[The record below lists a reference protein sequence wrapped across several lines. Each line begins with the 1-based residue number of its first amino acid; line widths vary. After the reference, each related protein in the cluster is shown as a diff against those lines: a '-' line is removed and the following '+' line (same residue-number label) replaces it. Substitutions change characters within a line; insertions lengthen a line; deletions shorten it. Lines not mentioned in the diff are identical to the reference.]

1 MKKAIKRGIVITI
14 ALMCGTLTG
23 CSSCN
28 RMKKSFSSDMGG
40 GLERKVTVYDYE
52 GKEIKSW
59 SGKFDVSSSEAEVY
73 FDDSDNKRII
83 IHGGIVINEE
93 K

>member
-1 MKKAIKRGIVITI
+1 
-14 ALMCGTLTG
+14 
-23 CSSCN
+23 
-28 RMKKSFSSDMGG
+28 MGG
-40 GLERKVTVYDYE
+40 GLKRKVTVYDYE

-59 SGKFDVSSSEAEVY
+59 SGKFDVSSSETEVY

>member
-59 SGKFDVSSSEAEVY
+59 SGKFDVSSSETEV
-73 FDDSDNKRII
+73 
-83 IHGGIVINEE
+83 
-93 K
+93 